1 MNRALIT
8 RKLNL
13 IESIN
18 RIDGATNEVYL
29 QLLSSFAISASTW
42 FHDQTTTAASE
53 GQAKTNRKIRKW

>member
-29 QLLSSFAISASTW
+29 QLLSSFAISAST
-42 FHDQTTTAASE
+42 
-53 GQAKTNRKIRKW
+53 